1 MNISDFSRKTMITS
15 TIIWMLGIVA
25 PSIAVATVIIG
36 LMPTFAS
43 WLWPLFACFQ
53 LAGCI
58 LIILVQFNR
67 RVRKPLEAFQ
77 TMLENITEGFMP
89 EDVPKELHRQSDPV
103 VSEAYR
109 NVIQMNQM
117 MLRHV
122 DHLEKGYEEERRSK
136 LRQIRL
142 TEAYGRFVPHEF
154 LDNLGKTS
162 IIDIELGDHVRLEM
176 TVLFSD
182 IRGFTALS
190 ENMTPEQTFAF
201 LNTYMSYME
210 PIIKQYD
217 GFIDKFIGDA
227 IMALFHSADQAVLA
241 AIEMLNQL
249 REFNQQR
256 GFNGFSPIDMG
267 IGLNTGTLMLGI
279 VGGANRM
286 EGTVVSDAVN
296 IASRIES
303 MTKKFNSRILISEST
318 QAALTDDRSFT
329 LSQLEQVSLEGKSK
343 RISIYHVIPHTGG
356 EA

>member
-1 MNISDFSRKTMITS
+1 MKISGLSRRTMVTS
-15 TIIWMLGIVA
+15 TIIWMLGIFV
-25 PSIAVATVIIG
+25 PGITIATVIIG
-36 LMPTFAS
+36 LEPRFAP
-43 WLWPLFACFQ
+43 WFWPLIACFQ
-53 LAGCI
+53 LAGCV
-58 LIILVQFNR
+58 LIIVVQFNR
-67 RVRKPLEAFQ
+67 RIRKPLEAFQ
-77 TMLENITEGFMP
+77 TMLENISEGFMP
-89 EDVPKELHRQSDPV
+89 EDVPQELLRQSDPV
-103 VSEAYR
+103 VSDAYR

-122 DHLEKGYEEERRSK
+122 DHLEKGFEEERRSK

-162 IIDIELGDHVRLEM
+162 IIDIQLGDHVRMEM

-182 IRGFTALS
+182 IRGFTTLS
-190 ENMTPEQTFAF
+190 EKMTPEQTFAF

-210 PIIKQYD
+210 PIIKQHD

-227 IMALFHSADQAVLA
+227 IMALFHSADQAVMA
-241 AIEMLNQL
+241 ALEMLEQL

-256 GFNGFSPIDMG
+256 DLSGFPPIDMG

-303 MTKKFNSRILISEST
+303 LTKKFNSQILISEST
-318 QAALTDDRSFT
+318 QAALTNDERFT
-329 LSQLEQVSLEGKSK
+329 LSELKQVSLEGKSNL
-343 RISIYHVIPHTGG
+343 ISIYQVIP
-356 EA
+356 